1 MEKEKEG
8 RELERRSTARWCVAV
23 AGDRRG
29 TVTEWPASS
38 ATAQFG
44 SERRVAREGKNG
56 LGFARAARLD
66 RFDSGEIG
74 AGSLDRVDGR
84 DKTLACRRGLLG
96 RKGSRRTL
104 A

>member
-8 RELERRSTARWCVAV
+8 RELERRSTARWCVTV

-38 ATAQFG
+38 ATAHFG
-44 SERRVAREGKNG
+44 SERRAAREGKNG

-66 RFDSGEIG
+66 RFDRARS
-74 AGSLDRVDGR
+74 ALDRWI
-84 DKTLACRRGLLG
+84 ASMAA
-96 RKGSRRTL
+96 RKP
-104 A
+104 